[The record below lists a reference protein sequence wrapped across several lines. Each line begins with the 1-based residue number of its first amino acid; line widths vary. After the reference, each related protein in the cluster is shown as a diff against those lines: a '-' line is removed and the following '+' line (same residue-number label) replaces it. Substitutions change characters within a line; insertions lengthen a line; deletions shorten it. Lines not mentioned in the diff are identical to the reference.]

1 MEEGH
6 ALTGT
11 SRRVSIP
18 ILRPMEAEGEV
29 RRRGG
34 NASQAAPGFRCA
46 GGALCLLPVW

>member
-11 SRRVSIP
+11 SHRVSIP

-29 RRRGG
+29 RRGSG
-34 NASQAAPGFRCA
+34 DASQAAPGFRCA
-46 GGALCLLPVW
+46 RGELCLLPVW